1 MYINQQKSFNWNKEL
16 WRWLLVYSQTRN
28 NQTRD
33 VDFIFFFI
41 FKNEKQNQLIDAL
54 ILDNERL
61 KKEKLM
67 IGKIWAVKLYL
78 INLWWKSVV

>member
-16 WRWLLVYSQTRN
+16 WKWLLVYSQTRN

>member
-16 WRWLLVYSQTRN
+16 WRWLLVCSQTRN

-67 IGKIWAVKLYL
+67 IGEIWAVKLYL
-78 INLWWKSVV
+78 ISDGNL

>member
-67 IGKIWAVKLYL
+67 IGEIWAVKLYL
-78 INLWWKSVV
+78 ISDGNL

>member
-78 INLWWKSVV
+78 ISDGNL